1 MAKERACPCPLR
13 QGGPALYLSQ
23 SNRKPFMV
31 NFKIIPE
38 PFETLDSIL
47 KRCKKSANQCGIFEE
62 YKSHQAFETP
72 SARRRA
78 KALRAR
84 LRQARCDKKNGAFA
98 RLKGRP

>member
-1 MAKERACPCPLR
+1 
-13 QGGPALYLSQ
+13 
-23 SNRKPFMV
+23 MV

-47 KRCKKSANQCGIFEE
+47 KRCKKAANQCGLFED

-72 SARRRA
+72 SARRRQ

-84 LRQARCDKKNGAFA
+84 LRQARSDKKSEKFA
-98 RLKGRP
+98 RLKGGR